1 MEQLPGLHSWSSRWR
16 GRWLVGLSRCPFH
29 SQLYLR
35 ICHFHGSSSRHR
47 DRRSKDRRNES
58 RWCRLKPE
66 TTPLAKLVPYAYTLR
81 MVCWCLGS
89 GDGSVE
95 EERPRDQTVSG
106 SSPGRSVGIIF
117 FSGVNFL
124 CWFLF
129 RYLFHPRVTA
139 IAREWSRSFYQKC
152 KGQFT
157 AKHTCILR
165 MLLRIKWHCKLVHV
179 CMVYTVPA
187 PRRQQ
192 FHVAPANKKN
202 AL

>member
-1 MEQLPGLHSWSSRWR
+1 MSSCCASAKTTRPVTGVGEKSRKSVSSGTSFELCPSPGSRHNLIGWNNYLVSTADPPVE
-16 GRWLVGLSRCPFH
+16 GEGWLVGLSRSPFH
-29 SQLYLR
+29 SQRYLR

-58 RWCRLKPE
+58 RWCRSKPE

-124 CWFLF
+124 C
-129 RYLFHPRVTA
+129 
-139 IAREWSRSFYQKC
+139 
-152 KGQFT
+152 
-157 AKHTCILR
+157 
-165 MLLRIKWHCKLVHV
+165 
-179 CMVYTVPA
+179 
-187 PRRQQ
+187 
-192 FHVAPANKKN
+192 
-202 AL
+202 